1 MYGTEAAQFY
11 KTMKSESVNR
21 SDRQLIIAGILLGL
35 GQAGFF
41 DGIVFHQL
49 LQWHHMFTNFES
61 SNTVSG
67 LELNTLGDGLFHLV
81 DWLFTLAG
89 LVLLWLTVR
98 KDNANLSTPVFIGAF
113 CLGAGLFN
121 ITEGILSHHVFQ
133 IHHVKPGAHQLAW
146 DLGFIGAGVLSAI
159 VGWLILNRDGDLKEN

>member
-1 MYGTEAAQFY
+1 M
-11 KTMKSESVNR
+11 KTNIRRLNR
-21 SDRQLIIAGILLGL
+21 QPLIVAGILLGL

-49 LQWHHMFTNFES
+49 LQWHHMFTNVES

-81 DWLFTLAG
+81 DWLLTLSG
-89 LVLLWLTVR
+89 LVVLWLAIKRNDV
-98 KDNANLSTPVFIGAF
+98 DLSTYVFIGAF
-113 CLGAGLFN
+113 CIGAGMFN
-121 ITEGILSHHVFQ
+121 ITEGILSHHIFQ

-146 DLGFIGAGVLSAI
+146 DLSFIGAGIVSAI
-159 VGWLILNRDGDLKEN
+159 IGGIILNRSTNLYLPNE

>member
-1 MYGTEAAQFY
+1 MNTEDI
-11 KTMKSESVNR
+11 KNR
-21 SDRQLIIAGILLGL
+21 QPLIIAGILLGL

-49 LQWHHMFTNFES
+49 LQWHHMFTNIET

-89 LVLLWLTVR
+89 LVVLWFAVR
-98 KDNANLSTPVFIGAF
+98 RNDVDLSTTVLIGAF
-113 CLGAGLFN
+113 CIGAGMFN
-121 ITEGILSHHVFQ
+121 VTEGILSHHVFE
-133 IHHVKPGAHQLAW
+133 IHHVKPGVHQLAW
-146 DLGFIGAGVLSAI
+146 DLSFIGAGGLSAI
-159 VGWLILNRDGDLKEN
+159 VGWVILNRDRSTQRDV